1 MTDIADKLRYGEVST
16 IQTLYQA
23 LLSNNSRYYP
33 PDNTGTPTNFNKH
46 TRTKTTPTVRFEMP
60 FAIWCT
66 TCTPHETII
75 GQGVR
80 FNAEKKKV
88 GNYYSTPIFSFR
100 MKHTAC
106 GGWIEIRTDPKNTAY
121 VVTEGARKRE
131 TGEDQVPAV
140 AGLGEI
146 ALKLGREGKEG
157 GDDPLARLEGKVV
170 DKRRAETESSRILAL
185 QERQSRDWDD
195 PYEKSR
201 RLRRSFR
208 VERKQLE
215 RTEKGT
221 EALKDKMSLGIELV
235 AENEEDKVRAGLVD
249 FGGAAAPESVED
261 AVRATRLRP
270 LFAVDARKEKDG
282 KEKKHG
288 RVRTAD
294 LLANR
299 KAAFRH
305 ELTGN
310 TRAAVDPFLNA
321 VDEDAWQPEVKRR
334 RIAKASVHAGTEKDG
349 PDVEAQS
356 NGRASGPQPQPQP
369 KMKKPPE
376 KNPAPVALVDYGSD
390 SS

>member
-1 MTDIADKLRYGEVST
+1 M
-16 IQTLYQA
+16 
-23 LLSNNSRYYP
+23 
-33 PDNTGTPTNFNKH
+33 
-46 TRTKTTPTVRFEMP
+46 RTKTTPTVRFEMP

-131 TGEDQVPAV
+131 TGEDQVPPV

-146 ALKLGREGKEG
+146 ALKLGREGREG
-157 GDDPLARLEGKVV
+157 EDDPLARLEGKVV
-170 DKRRAETESSRILAL
+170 DKKRAETESSRILEL

-201 RLRRSFR
+201 RLRRTFR

-215 RTEKGT
+215 RTEKDT
-221 EALKDKMSLGIELV
+221 ESLKDKMSLGIELV
-235 AENEEDKVRAGLVD
+235 AENEEDRVRAGLVD
-249 FGGAAAPESVED
+249 FGAAAAPESVKD
-261 AVRATRLRP
+261 AVKATRLRP
-270 LFAVDARKEKDG
+270 LFATDARKEKDE
-282 KEKKHG
+282 KQKKHG

-299 KAAFRH
+299 KAAFRQ

-321 VDEDAWQPEVKRR
+321 TDEDVWQPGVKRR
-334 RIAKASVHAGTEKDG
+334 KIAKVSARCPGIERDG
-349 PDVEAQS
+349 PDVEVENDRTSEPQS
-356 NGRASGPQPQPQP
+356 QPQPQIE
-369 KMKKPPE
+369 KPPE